1 MVLQVQNIFSLGD
14 YDSAEDITQ
23 TGKYYAVLV
32 DIAINN
38 FFVNWDE
45 NELKI
50 IQQFY
55 PECKSL
61 RKFTEYQK
69 DTENDLCVYG
79 DTDSRYIDLEKIY
92 KLIGIDFFPE
102 NTIEGNKELSKFGV
116 FLMENFIDM
125 CPLQ

>member
-1 MVLQVQNIFSLGD
+1 MSNNEFSKRFLNLEKQISDDSLLNSLSIEELNNLLLEAKEAEKEYGNLELIVKRDANSLYGTTGSEYFSLGD

-50 IQQFY
+50 IQ
-55 PECKSL
+55 
-61 RKFTEYQK
+61 
-69 DTENDLCVYG
+69 
-79 DTDSRYIDLEKIY
+79 
-92 KLIGIDFFPE
+92 
-102 NTIEGNKELSKFGV
+102 
-116 FLMENFIDM
+116 
-125 CPLQ
+125 